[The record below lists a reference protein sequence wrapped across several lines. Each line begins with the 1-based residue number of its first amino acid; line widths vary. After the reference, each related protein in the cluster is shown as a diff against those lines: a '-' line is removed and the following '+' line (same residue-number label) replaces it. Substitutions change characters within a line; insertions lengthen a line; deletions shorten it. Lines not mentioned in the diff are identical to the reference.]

1 MILAIILIVAI
12 GTYLTRL
19 LPLLFKERF
28 KFDEWSEFLS
38 YSSTALISA
47 LFVTSFVSFPI
58 DSKELG
64 VGIMAL
70 AVVLIAYLKWKNL
83 GSAILLGI
91 TSHLISRLLI

>member
-19 LPLLFKERF
+19 LPLLFKQKL
-28 KFDEWSEFLS
+28 KFDEWGEILS

-58 DSKELG
+58 DPKELS
-64 VGIMAL
+64 VGLLAL
-70 AVVLIAYLKWKNL
+70 AVVFVIYLKWKNL
-83 GSAILLGI
+83 GLAILLGI
-91 TSHLISRLLI
+91 ASHLISRLLT